1 MIVSRI
7 FPDFDI
13 EVTASTVTFYIA
25 FLLEEIPVR
34 HIYLTMRCEVW
45 FDISEY
51 LQSVFSVFEVMKG
64 CKKKDDI
71 VFSDHFCISPLFQF

>member
-7 FPDFDI
+7 VPDFDI

-51 LQSVFSVFEVMKG
+51 LESVFSVFEVMKG
-64 CKKKDDI
+64 RKKKDEI
-71 VFSDHFCISPLFQF
+71 IFSDHC